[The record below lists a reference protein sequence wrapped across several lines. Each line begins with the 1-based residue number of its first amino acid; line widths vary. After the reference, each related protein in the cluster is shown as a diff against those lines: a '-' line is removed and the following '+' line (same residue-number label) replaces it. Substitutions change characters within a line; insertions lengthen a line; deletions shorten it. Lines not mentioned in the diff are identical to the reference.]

1 MEKII
6 RVSGKYLLTAALI
19 VIVLLFRGNVY
30 RKPLLA
36 EDGSEFCKAVV
47 IENDNLLVQESDSG
61 QEVGLL
67 LKSGKHSGQ
76 RVRAYA
82 MNGYLYG
89 ASCKKGQ
96 HVIAQVSGSGDDL
109 SVNVYNYDRE
119 GAMAVLLFAFAFS
132 VWLVGGKKGIHSLIA
147 LVFTCIVIIGL
158 YIPLIYVGVSPF
170 LSAVCA
176 VLLVTFVTYL
186 LIDGMSRKSISA
198 MVGTIGGVV
207 CAGVIAAIF
216 GRCGYISGMNVDE
229 IETLLFIQQNSH
241 IDIGGM
247 LFSSILIASLGAVMD
262 VAMSVSS
269 SMTEICDKVPNITR
283 KELFRSG
290 LRIGR
295 DMIGTM
301 SNTLILA
308 FVGGS
313 LNLVMI
319 IYAYQYPLHQ
329 VLNMYSLGIE
339 WMKGIAGTMGIVF
352 TVPLT
357 AAAASYFLLRNAGV
371 SQSKA

>member
-1 MEKII
+1 
-6 RVSGKYLLTAALI
+6 
-19 VIVLLFRGNVY
+19 
-30 RKPLLA
+30 
-36 EDGSEFCKAVV
+36 
-47 IENDNLLVQESDSG
+47 
-61 QEVGLL
+61 
-67 LKSGKHSGQ
+67 
-76 RVRAYA
+76 
-82 MNGYLYG
+82 
-89 ASCKKGQ
+89 
-96 HVIAQVSGSGDDL
+96 
-109 SVNVYNYDRE
+109 
-119 GAMAVLLFAFAFS
+119 
-132 VWLVGGKKGIHSLIA
+132 
-147 LVFTCIVIIGL
+147 
-158 YIPLIYVGVSPF
+158 
-170 LSAVCA
+170 
-176 VLLVTFVTYL
+176 
-186 LIDGMSRKSISA
+186 
-198 MVGTIGGVV
+198 
-207 CAGVIAAIF
+207 
-216 GRCGYISGMNVDE
+216 ISGMNVDE